1 MPSTLHAARASSPST
16 EHLIREAFRHRGLP
30 VDAARIVFHA
40 DRDAFTFSY
49 PGYSPV
55 TITGLELMQSGD
67 RAGLIEARLAD
78 MLNLP
83 VI

>member
-1 MPSTLHAARASSPST
+1 MPSTLHAARASNPST
-16 EHLIREAFRHRGLP
+16 EHLIREAFARHGLP

-55 TITGLELMQSGD
+55 TITGLDLMQSGD
-67 RAGLIEARLAD
+67 HAALIEARLTD

>member
-1 MPSTLHAARASSPST
+1 MASTLHAARASSPST
-16 EHLIREAFRHRGLP
+16 EHLIREAFARRQLP
-30 VDAARIVFHA
+30 VDAARIVFHP

-55 TITGLELMQSGD
+55 TITGLDLLQVSD
-67 RAGLIEARLAD
+67 RAGLIEARLTD

-83 VI
+83 II